1 MSFLVFLEMYAGRK
15 KMPLLTELENL
26 FCPSFYIYTTP
37 DGAFLCAAAWD
48 AVIVAR

>member
-1 MSFLVFLEMYAGRK
+1 MSFLVCFGNVCWQ

-26 FCPSFYIYTTP
+26 FYPGGYKYTAP

-48 AVIVAR
+48 AVIAAR